1 MKIKITPGKLSGNLE
16 AIPSKSQAHRVLI
29 ASALSDLRGN
39 GAASYPVAPGSSKDI
54 DATAGCV
61 EEIKRAAK
69 AGESASLD
77 CGESGTTLR
86 FLLPVCAALGLDAEY
101 FGSGRLPERPLSPL
115 KEEMERHGVTFGMP
129 ESTLDEAH
137 ESEHRSEPEKKS
149 SRLLPICASR
159 GKLKGGDFSL
169 AGNVSSQFISG
180 LLFALPLTSDGG
192 AIIITERLESAHYIE
207 MTLDVIRK
215 FGIEIK
221 VKKNGPDWSG
231 TVFIVPGGQEYKAPA
246 SVKVDGDWSNAAFW
260 LAADS
265 LGSDIG
271 ISGLDLDSP
280 QGDTAILDIIR
291 DLDCSDVIDAKDIPD
306 LVPIISVL
314 AAVKP
319 GTRTITNAERLRIKE
334 SDRLEAMAADLRVL
348 GVDLDEHEGGLTIR
362 GGRGLLGGPVHG
374 YNDHRV
380 VMAMAIAATAADAP
394 IIIDG
399 AEAAAKSYPAFFR
412 DFRRL
417 GGVIEEVE

>member
-29 ASALSDLRGN
+29 ASALSGLQGN

-61 EEIKRAAK
+61 EEIKRAAE
-69 AGESASLD
+69 AGEKASLD

-86 FLLPVCAALGLDAEY
+86 FLLPVCAALGLDAKY

-129 ESTLDEAH
+129 DEAHGSAPESKLDEAH
-137 ESEHRSEPEKKS
+137 ESAP
-149 SRLLPICASR
+149 LPICATR
-159 GKLKGGDFSL
+159 GKLKGGDLSL

-215 FGIEIK
+215 FGVEVK
-221 VKKNGPDWSG
+221 VKRNGPDGAG
-231 TVFIVPGGQEYKAPA
+231 TVFIVPGGQEYKAPS

-280 QGDTAILDIIR
+280 QGDTAILDILR

-362 GGRGLLGGPVHG
+362 GGRGLLGGPVLG